1 MNALKPFVIFRDDGY
16 YKNLDEFLNFI
27 NFPVKDTKICVYI
40 KKGVLVETQ
49 HNIQLEECENL
60 DDYQQLRKHVF
71 SKADGEDILILFD
84 TYYKF
89 ENPIDYSKLDKT
101 TYIVLNSNKKD
112 LGLPI
117 IFSYSSEDNA
127 PLDELCD
134 INYYDT
140 SDEVYTSV
148 DVNTNLFNISLT
160 SNCDDIVLF
169 LVNFL
174 FDLNI
179 VDNEELPDISETDA
193 QFYYTFLDLYNNA
206 DNSMDEKISDVK
218 NILANF
224 DDKYCTY
231 LLINK
236 LFTLEEIKMHSIHRV
251 LFSNE
256 PENCL
261 LYYTGNVK
269 TMIQEFIGMIDK
281 IETKNFKT
289 ALPSWIEDK
298 HFPDYIKDRDLPNIT
313 KAKNEMQEHKI
324 VKDFKKYIV
333 DNKVLE
339 YKEDKFNLFNETF
352 NNVIPIEHK
361 KRVLYATLDS
371 DNNYNIHALSNNKLT
386 LVLSDKKSLEHPNI
400 FGNMIKFFENNICL
414 TLIRENCYAISV
426 FTNKTF
432 DFIGTSKFFTID
444 NPIGLQTENSNL
456 FIITMKDGKYY
467 KNEVD
472 LVSYFTDICVFNDI
486 DNVFSL
492 KIKLRNNIKLS
503 INNYN
508 NIPDEFSGLR
518 FNADEE
524 VLANV
529 KYDYINKII
538 DYNNN
543 LYYHNKFVYLPQNI
557 NLQDKQYD
565 VCYYKSYPILK
576 ELENK
581 ISELQISTGNDFR
594 KAKYCF
600 ILQSEL
606 ERLNS
611 LELSEI
617 IEHNTIIVSVLT
629 PEQLASNSFIK
640 KYTVE
645 PLLQKLF
652 LFNIGMNENYIEF
665 VIEKIL
671 MDNQYDKRKEFMA
684 IDKNNIFSNSNI
696 FNIIHKIK
704 NNNFSKKYPEKN
716 TSLLNKFRKRVFK
729 SDCSFDNLIN
739 YAIDKELELN
749 IRYLNTTVP
758 ENIKKLNIF
767 GTEKSML
774 EDCNTFD
781 VLIVKTIGDLK
792 NIEVS
797 SENVFFFIS
806 DINKILIT

>member
-1 MNALKPFVIFRDDGY
+1 
-16 YKNLDEFLNFI
+16 
-27 NFPVKDTKICVYI
+27 
-40 KKGVLVETQ
+40 
-49 HNIQLEECENL
+49 
-60 DDYQQLRKHVF
+60 
-71 SKADGEDILILFD
+71 
-84 TYYKF
+84 
-89 ENPIDYSKLDKT
+89 
-101 TYIVLNSNKKD
+101 
-112 LGLPI
+112 
-117 IFSYSSEDNA
+117 
-127 PLDELCD
+127 
-134 INYYDT
+134 
-140 SDEVYTSV
+140 
-148 DVNTNLFNISLT
+148 
-160 SNCDDIVLF
+160 
-169 LVNFL
+169 
-174 FDLNI
+174 
-179 VDNEELPDISETDA
+179 
-193 QFYYTFLDLYNNA
+193 
-206 DNSMDEKISDVK
+206 
-218 NILANF
+218 
-224 DDKYCTY
+224 
-231 LLINK
+231 
-236 LFTLEEIKMHSIHRV
+236 
-251 LFSNE
+251 
-256 PENCL
+256 
-261 LYYTGNVK
+261 
-269 TMIQEFIGMIDK
+269 
-281 IETKNFKT
+281 
-289 ALPSWIEDK
+289 
-298 HFPDYIKDRDLPNIT
+298 
-313 KAKNEMQEHKI
+313 
-324 VKDFKKYIV
+324 
-333 DNKVLE
+333 
-339 YKEDKFNLFNETF
+339 
-352 NNVIPIEHK
+352 
-361 KRVLYATLDS
+361 
-371 DNNYNIHALSNNKLT
+371 
-386 LVLSDKKSLEHPNI
+386 
-400 FGNMIKFFENNICL
+400 MIKFFENNICL
-414 TLIRENCYAISV
+414 TLIRDNCYAISV

-444 NPIGLQTENSNL
+444 NPIGLQTENSDL

-486 DNVFSL
+486 DNAFSL

-543 LYYHNKFVYLPQNI
+543 LYYHSKFVYLPQNI

-576 ELENK
+576 DLENK

-758 ENIKKLNIF
+758 ENIKKLNVF